1 MAFHQQ
7 LPEAPTPE
15 RIGQAGI
22 GKPVTVAI
30 RCITLDD
37 LIELVSTDYVD
48 NQFDTLARQEDAFTH
63 LREFFGGDCL
73 ADDIAPR
80 IPDYKVWRRQQPD
93 RRSLKRK
100 DGHPYKLP
108 PRIGCAVATVNR
120 ELASLRDAFVLATH
134 QTPPMAV
141 AVPYIKL
148 SKERNRRTGFFEWDQ
163 FVKVRKHLP
172 DYLKPVM
179 TVAFYTGWRAPSEI
193 CTRQSKH
200 IIDGML
206 VLEAGESKNEQP
218 RKFPL
223 DIIPELRET
232 IEAQL
237 AATRKI
243 EVESGRVIPWLFP
256 GRYGNQIVD
265 YQPAWRAA
273 CKAAGCAGRIPH
285 DFRRTAARNLINAGV
300 DPLTTMQLVGWEDIG
315 MLKRYAIIDD
325 ETLKRG
331 VAKLAPHVAEQRAVR
346 AAKKVVAIGG

>member
-108 PRIGCAVATVNR
+108 PRIGYRRDRQPGTSVAAACVRLGDSPNPADGCCGAVYQVEQGAESADWIFRVG
-120 ELASLRDAFVLATH
+120 S
-134 QTPPMAV
+134 
-141 AVPYIKL
+141 
-148 SKERNRRTGFFEWDQ
+148 
-163 FVKVRKHLP
+163 VRQGPKTSTRL
-172 DYLKPVM
+172 LK
-179 TVAFYTGWRAPSEI
+179 AR
-193 CTRQSKH
+193 H
-200 IIDGML
+200 D
-206 VLEAGESKNEQP
+206 
-218 RKFPL
+218 
-223 DIIPELRET
+223 
-232 IEAQL
+232 
-237 AATRKI
+237 
-243 EVESGRVIPWLFP
+243 GRVL
-256 GRYGNQIVD
+256 
-265 YQPAWRAA
+265 
-273 CKAAGCAGRIPH
+273 
-285 DFRRTAARNLINAGV
+285 
-300 DPLTTMQLVGWEDIG
+300 
-315 MLKRYAIIDD
+315 
-325 ETLKRG
+325 
-331 VAKLAPHVAEQRAVR
+331 
-346 AAKKVVAIGG
+346 